1 MIKQAIIKLL
11 GKFGYQLVKIK
22 SVSPQEV
29 LAHKERGL
37 RIIQTISPDFSV
49 LQGPF
54 EGLKYPHIDITE
66 ATLVPKIAGSYES
79 QLNNIVEEIIKK
91 GYSNIIDV
99 GCAEGYYAVG
109 FAKRMPATTI
119 HAYDINKKDL
129 EFCSLMAKENGVS
142 NIRFG
147 SFCSP
152 QTLLDF
158 VSAGRTLVFCDA
170 EGYELELF
178 TPEVISKLRNTDI
191 LVELH
196 DTVNPQLS
204 TILKSRFVNTHRIEI
219 VNNRQTDLTRFF
231 PKLAKLNADD
241 KLYAVMEHRGGY
253 NENCFMEWAY
263 LTALQ

>member
-1 MIKQAIIKLL
+1 MIKRAIINLL

-29 LAHKERGL
+29 LEHKERGI
-37 RIIQTISPDFSV
+37 RIIKTISPDLKV

-54 EGLKYPHIDITE
+54 EGLQYPHIDITE

-79 QLNNIVEEIIKK
+79 QLNSIVERIIEK
-91 GYSNIIDV
+91 GYSDIIDV

-109 FAKRMPATTI
+109 FARRMPATTI
-119 HAYDINKKDL
+119 HAFDINKKDL
-129 EFCSLMAKENGVS
+129 EFCALMATKNDVS
-142 NIRFG
+142 NISFN

-152 QTLLDF
+152 RTLLDF
-158 VSAGRTLVFCDA
+158 VSTGRTLVFCDA

-178 TPEVISKLRNTDI
+178 TPEVISKLRNTDFLI
-191 LVELH
+191 ELH

-204 TILKSRFVNTHRIEI
+204 SILKSRFINTHCIEI
-219 VNNRQTDLTRFF
+219 VNNRETDITNFF
-231 PKLAKLNADD
+231 PKLDMLDATD
-241 KLYAVMEHRGGY
+241 KLYAVTEHRGGY

-263 LTALQ
+263 LTAL